1 MIELGRERGL
11 ADHLAKGRLYL
22 GWTMAAAGQHQEGL
36 AMIEEAF
43 RIERESGTPEDFAIY
58 SDILAETLVDSPAA
72 PGQRWTKPSARSPN
86 PRSALGRFWLP
97 ELHRRRGEV
106 LLALSA
112 PRADEAEAC
121 FGEALSLARNQGSK
135 SLELR
140 AACSLARLWRR
151 SGRPDAARQLLG
163 EIHDWFAEGFDTP
176 DLRDARRE
184 LEAMGARRVPSQR
197 ARGDA
202 AR

>member
-1 MIELGRERGL
+1 MLV
-11 ADHLAKGRLYL
+11 
-22 GWTMAAAGQHQEGL
+22 AAGRAGAALDEVER
-36 AMIEEAF
+36 AIAESEA
-43 RIERESGTPEDFAIY
+43 RAWPI
-58 SDILAETLVDSPAA
+58 
-72 PGQRWTKPSARSPN
+72 
-86 PRSALGRFWLP
+86 WLP

-121 FGEALSLARNQGSK
+121 FGEALSLARNQSSK

-163 EIHDWFAEGFDTP
+163 EIYDWFAEGFDTP

-202 AR
+202 AH